1 MRVGVNY
8 LLLLLSVVSE
18 TVKNAYTNH
27 FSKRIA
33 KTNADTYLFNAVL
46 SVGGVLFFLFTKN
59 VLHVSGFSLIMALV
73 FAVVTIFAQVFLTL
87 AMGCGPMSFSIL
99 FTYLGT
105 MIIPTVYGML
115 FLDQR
120 PGITQWIGFGLML
133 VSVGLSVDL
142 KQKGE
147 HAMTVKWLLLTL
159 GGFIMW
165 GLVGVCQQIHQSSD
179 YAGEINGFLFFTF
192 IMMAVILWLFFLV
205 SKKQGDV
212 QNYYVK
218 SKDSIFV
225 LLSGVANGAINLINL
240 FLAGVMP
247 GIIFFP
253 IVSGG
258 VIILSGIAAIIVFKE
273 WLDKKQVAG
282 VAIGVASVILLGI

>member
-1 MRVGVNY
+1 MNY
-8 LLLLLSVVSE
+8 LLLLLSVLAE
-18 TVKNAYTNH
+18 TIKNAYTNH

-46 SVGGVLFFLFTKN
+46 SVGAVVFFLFSGN
-59 VLHVSGFSLIMALV
+59 VFRISWFSLGMALA
-73 FAVVTIFAQVFLTL
+73 FAVVTIFAQVFLSL

-105 MIIPTVYGML
+105 MIIPTIYAMI
-115 FLDQR
+115 FLGQM
-120 PGITQWIGFGLML
+120 PGVTQWIGFGLML
-133 VSVGLSVDL
+133 LSVVLSVDL

-147 HAMTVKWLLLTL
+147 HAMSAKWLLLTF
-159 GGFIMW
+159 GGFVMW
-165 GLVGVCQQIHQSSD
+165 GFVGVCQQIHQSSD
-179 YAGEINGFLFFTF
+179 YAGEINAFLFFSF
-192 IMMAVILWLFFLV
+192 IMMAVILWLFFVV
-205 SKKQGDV
+205 SKKRGAA
-212 QNYYVK
+212 QNYVVK

-258 VIILSGIAAIIVFKE
+258 VIILSGVAAIIVFKE
-273 WLDKKQVAG
+273 WLDKKQVAAVIAG
-282 VAIGVASVILLGI
+282 VLSVILLGI